1 MMYAQPNVN
10 MKAGPLEILFGSEQL
25 VCAPPNVNIALI
37 LHLCPS
43 IQHSQPFDI
52 NTQIHR
58 KIIYVITFSL
68 LI

>member
-43 IQHSQPFDI
+43 NQHSQPFDI
-52 NTQIHR
+52 NTG
-58 KIIYVITFSL
+58 T
-68 LI
+68 